1 MYLTNENGLTSPE
14 IFEGYVHS
22 ELLLSCYF
30 SETTVDAEGLYFSSS
45 KSFSQDL
52 RVNIASC
59 YQSQLAPHF
68 HSLYL
73 YNYKN
78 TAPATSLRKPSAIN

>member
-30 SETTVDAEGLYFSSS
+30 SETTVDVE
-45 KSFSQDL
+45 D
-52 RVNIASC
+52 
-59 YQSQLAPHF
+59 
-68 HSLYL
+68 LYL
-73 YNYKN
+73 FLLQELF
-78 TAPATSLRKPSAIN
+78 PRSPS